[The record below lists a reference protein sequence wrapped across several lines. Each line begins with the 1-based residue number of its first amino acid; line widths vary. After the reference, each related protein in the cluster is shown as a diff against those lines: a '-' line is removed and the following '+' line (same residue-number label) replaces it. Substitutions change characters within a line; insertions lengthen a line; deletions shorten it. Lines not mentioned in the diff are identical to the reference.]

1 MSTDVFTLDFETYY
15 DKEYSLSRMSTEDY
29 VYDDRFEIIMVS
41 LKRNDEET
49 VWFSAE
55 NEDEY
60 RKYLM
65 SHGVHRGAVIA
76 HNLMF
81 DGLILQR
88 LRIPTP
94 PMLLDTLAMAQA
106 TLKPHHRSISLDSC
120 LKHLDSPIRKK
131 GYVHNMIGRRLASLS
146 SQELHEYADYCVT
159 DTDGTHWLFH
169 SLKGRLPKSEYEVI
183 DTTLRMYLEP
193 SFQLDSTVLEGLLTE
208 TREKK
213 RKLMA
218 ALPDWCKKS
227 QLSSNPQFAELLQK
241 KLGIEPPLKISPTTD
256 KVTFAFAKNDEG
268 WKDLEDEWGDDPVV
282 GPILAARLGVKS
294 TIAETRAERFLN
306 IAESYGKLRVPL
318 RYYAAHTGRYG
329 GMEKINCQNLTRIQ
343 FKSDGTPTSPN
354 QLRYALCAPTDHRVV
369 AIDLS
374 QIEARINAYLADCH
388 DLLGVFR
395 TGGDPYCAFA
405 SKLYRRPI
413 TKKDKDERFVGKTCI
428 LGLGYGMGAK
438 KLKATFRKDGH
449 KLALNTAYEYVNTYR
464 DVYHEIP
471 ANWKFCDHILEQI
484 SEGGLIGIGPC
495 TATKDRITLPNGM
508 AIWYNDLRYIE
519 NKKYKGWVFDYA
531 GRTKMIWG
539 GTVVENL
546 CQALARIILME
557 HASEIR
563 RETGFRPKLNVHDE
577 LVYIVPESEAEA
589 FLTVGTDIMHG
600 APDWADDL
608 PVAAEGSMGY
618 SYGECK

>member
-1 MSTDVFTLDFETYY
+1 MNVFTLDFETYY
-15 DKEYSLSRMSTEDY
+15 DKEYSLSRMSTEEY

-41 LKRNDEET
+41 LKVNDEET

-55 NEDEY
+55 TEEEY
-60 RKYLM
+60 KTYLM

-88 LRIPTP
+88 LGIPTP
-94 PMLLDTLAMAQA
+94 PMLLDTLSMAQA
-106 TLKPHHRSISLDSC
+106 VLKPHHRSISLDSC
-120 LKHLDSPIRKK
+120 LKHLNSPIRKK

-146 SQELHEYADYCVT
+146 LQELRDYADYCVT

-169 SLKGRLPKSEYEVI
+169 SLKSRLPKSEYEII

-193 SFQLDSTVLEGLLTE
+193 AFDLDEDILRGLLTE

-213 RKLMA
+213 RKLLE

-227 QLSSNPQFAELLQK
+227 QLSSNPQFAKVLED
-241 KLGIEPPLKISPTTD
+241 KLGIEPPLKISPTTG
-256 KVTFAFAKNDEG
+256 KTTFAFAKNDEA
-268 WKDLEDEWGDDPVV
+268 WKDLEDEWGEDPIV

-294 TIAETRAERFLN
+294 TIAETRAERFLT
-306 IAESYGKLRVPL
+306 IAEDYGKLRVPL
-318 RYYAAHTGRYG
+318 RYYGAHTGRYG
-329 GMEKINCQNLTRIQ
+329 GMEKINCQNLSRITYGE
-343 FKSDGTPTSPN
+343 DGKPSSPN
-354 QLRYALCAPTDHRVV
+354 QLRFALKAPPGHKVV

-374 QIEARINAYLADCH
+374 QIEARINAWLAGCH
-388 DLLGVFR
+388 DLLQVFH

-405 SKLYRRPI
+405 TKLYRRPI
-413 TKKDKDERFVGKTCI
+413 TKADKAERFVGKTCI

-438 KLKATFRKDGH
+438 KLKASFRKDGH
-449 KLALNTAYEYVNTYR
+449 KLPLPTAYEYVNTYR

-471 ANWKFCDHILEQI
+471 ANWRFCDHILGQI
-484 SEGGLIGIGPC
+484 HKGGLIGIGPC

-508 AIWYNDLRYIE
+508 AIWYNDVRYIE
-519 NKKYKGWVFDYA
+519 NRKYKGWVFDYA
-531 GRTKMIWG
+531 GKTKMIWG

-563 RETGFRPKLNVHDE
+563 QETGQRPKLNVHDE
-577 LVYIVPESEAEA
+577 LVYVVPESIAED
-589 FLTVGTDIMHG
+589 FLDLGTEIMHG
-600 APDWADDL
+600 APDWAEGL
-608 PVAAEGSMGY
+608 PVAAEGSMGQ

>member
-1 MSTDVFTLDFETYY
+1 MIVFTLDFETYY
-15 DKEYSLSRMSTEDY
+15 DKDYSLSRMSTEDY

-41 LKRNDEET
+41 LKRNDEPT
-49 VWFSAE
+49 IWFSANTLE
-55 NEDEY
+55 EY
-60 RKYLM
+60 REWLM
-65 SHGVHRGAVIA
+65 MQGVHLGAVCA
-76 HNLMF
+76 HNMMF

-88 LRIPTP
+88 IGMPLPR
-94 PMLLDTLAMAQA
+94 MLLDTLSMAQA
-106 TLKPHHRSISLDSC
+106 TLKPHHASISLDSC

-131 GYVHNMIGRRLASLS
+131 GYVHVMLGRRLHSLS
-146 SQELHEYADYCVT
+146 SHELHEYADYCVT
-159 DTDGTHWLFH
+159 DTDGTRWLFN
-169 SLKGRLPKSEYEVI
+169 SLKHRLPKSEFEVI

-193 SFQLDSTVLEGLLTE
+193 EFQLSPDILRGLLHE

-213 RKLMA
+213 KKLLA

-227 QLSSNPQFAELLQK
+227 QLSSNPQFADVLK
-241 KLGIEPPLKISPTTD
+241 RKFGIEPPLKISPTTG
-256 KVTFAFAKNDEG
+256 KTTYAFAKNDEG

-294 TIAETRAERFLN
+294 TIAETRAERFLT
-306 IAESYGKLRVPL
+306 IAEQYGKLRVPL

-329 GMEKINCQNLTRIQ
+329 GMEKINCQNLTRIHLD
-343 FKSDGTPTSPN
+343 KNGTPTTPN
-354 QLRYALCAPTDHRVV
+354 QLRFALRAPKGHQVV

-374 QIEARINAYLADCH
+374 QIEARINAWLADCH
-388 DLLGVFR
+388 ELLEVFA

-405 SKLYRRPI
+405 SKLYRRTI
-413 TKKDKDERFVGKTCI
+413 TKADKDERFVGKTCI
-428 LGLGYGMGAK
+428 LGLGYGMGAP

-449 KLALNTAYEYVNTYR
+449 KITQNTAYEYVNTYR
-464 DVYHEIP
+464 DTYHEIP
-471 ANWKFCDHILEQI
+471 ANWRFCDHVLEQI
-484 SEGGLIGIGPC
+484 HQGGLVGVGPC
-495 TATKDRITLPNGM
+495 MATKDRITLPNGM

-519 NKKYKGWVFDYA
+519 NRKYKGWVFDYA
-531 GRTKMIWG
+531 GKTKMIWG

-577 LVYIVPESEAEA
+577 LVYIVPDSVADS
-589 FLTVGTDIMHG
+589 FLEVGTEVMHTT
-600 APDWADDL
+600 PDWATGL
-608 PVAAEGSMGY
+608 PVAAEGSMGK

>member
-1 MSTDVFTLDFETYY
+1 MDLFTLDFETYY

-29 VYDDRFEIIMVS
+29 VYDDRFEVIMVS
-41 LKRNDEET
+41 LKRNDEDT

-55 NEDEY
+55 TEEEY
-60 RKYLM
+60 KKYLM
-65 SHGVHRGAVIA
+65 SHGVHRGAVVA
-76 HNLMF
+76 HNMMF

-88 LRIPTP
+88 LGIPTP

-106 TLKPHHRSISLDSC
+106 ILKPHHRSISLDSC

-131 GYVHNMIGRRLASLS
+131 GYVHNMLGRRLHSLTS
-146 SQELHEYADYCVT
+146 HELHEYADYCVT

-169 SLKGRLPKSEYEVI
+169 SLKRRLPRSEFEII

-193 SFQLDSTVLEGLLTE
+193 EFVLDEAVLSGLLLE

-213 RKLMA
+213 KKLLA

-227 QLSSNPQFAELLQK
+227 QLSSNPQFAELLKK
-241 KLGIEPPLKISPTTD
+241 KLGIDPPLKISPTTG
-256 KVTFAFAKNDEG
+256 KTTFAFAKNDEA
-268 WKDLEDEWGDDPVV
+268 WKDLEDEWGDDPIV

-294 TIAETRAERFLN
+294 TIAETRAERFLT
-306 IAESYGKLRVPL
+306 IAENYGMLRVPL
-318 RYYAAHTGRYG
+318 RYFAAHTGRYG
-329 GMEKINCQNLTRIQ
+329 GMEKINCQNLSRIQ
-343 FKSDGTPTSPN
+343 FNKDGTPTSPN
-354 QLRYALCAPTDHRVV
+354 QLRFALKAPKDHKVV

-374 QIEARINAYLADCH
+374 QIEARINAWLAGCQ
-388 DLLGVFR
+388 DLLDVFH

-405 SKLYRRPI
+405 SKLYRREI
-413 TKKDKDERFVGKTCI
+413 TKADKNERFVGKTCI
-428 LGLGYGMGAK
+428 LGLGYGMGAP

-449 KLALNTAYEYVNTYR
+449 KIARNTAYEYVQTYR

-484 SEGGLIGIGPC
+484 ADGGLIGVGPC
-495 TATKDRITLPNGM
+495 MATKDRITLPNGM

-519 NKKYKGWVFDYA
+519 NRKYKGWVFDY
-531 GRTKMIWG
+531 GGKTKMIWG

-546 CQALARIILME
+546 CQALARTILME

-563 RETGFRPKLNVHDE
+563 RETGYRPKLNVHDE
-577 LVYIVPESEAEA
+577 LIYIVPESEAQQ
-589 FLTVGTDIMHG
+589 FLDYGVGVMHTG
-600 APDWADDL
+600 PDWTEGL
-608 PVAAEGSMGY
+608 PIAAEGSMGNN
-618 SYGECK
+618 YGECK